1 MFSKMKIKE
10 VLWIIFV
17 VLMIELIISGP
28 TIIDIIYLIIMLAYF
43 ISFKLSK

>member
-28 TIIDIIYLIIMLAYF
+28 TIIDIIYLIIMLVYF